1 MAYAFT
7 SKQWTI
13 SGEHNFGDFTLL
25 NPVFSAK
32 NLQIVDG
39 NVYLTLEVVEN
50 GGVFKHHAHINF
62 PGATETDLNAL
73 VDSIVASAFPAA
85 TAVE

>member
-50 GGVFKHHAHINF
+50 GGVFKHHAHVNYA
-62 PGATETDLNAL
+62 GATETDVNLL
-73 VDSIVASAFPAA
+73 VDAAVAAAFPAA
-85 TAVE
+85 TVVE

>member
-32 NLQIVDG
+32 SLQIVDG

-50 GGVFKHHAHINF
+50 GGVFKHHAHVNYA
-62 PGATETDLNAL
+62 GATETDVNLL
-73 VDSIVASAFPAA
+73 VDAAVEAAFPAA
-85 TAVE
+85 TVVE

>member
-1 MAYAFT
+1 MAYAFA

-25 NPVFSAK
+25 NPVFTAK
-32 NLQIVDG
+32 NLQIVEG

-50 GGVFKHHAHINF
+50 GGVFKHHAHVNYA
-62 PGATETDLNAL
+62 GATETDVNLL
-73 VDSIVASAFPAA
+73 VDAAVAAAFPAA
-85 TAVE
+85 TVVE

>member
-25 NPVFSAK
+25 NPVFTAK

-50 GGVFKHHAHINF
+50 GGVFKHHAHVNYA
-62 PGATETDLNAL
+62 GATETDVNLL
-73 VDSIVASAFPAA
+73 VDAAVAAAFPAA
-85 TAVE
+85 TIVE

>member
-25 NPVFSAK
+25 NPVFTAK
-32 NLQIVDG
+32 NLQIVEG

-50 GGVFKHHAHINF
+50 GGVFKHHAHVNYA
-62 PGATETDLNAL
+62 GATETDVNLL
-73 VDSIVASAFPAA
+73 VDAAVAAAFPAA
-85 TAVE
+85 TVVE

>member
-25 NPVFSAK
+25 NPIFSAK
-32 NLQIVDG
+32 SLQVVEN
-39 NVYLTLEVVEN
+39 NVYLTLEVIEN
-50 GGVFKHHAHINF
+50 GGVFKHHAHVNYAA
-62 PGATETDLNAL
+62 PSETDVNLL
-73 VDSIVASAFPAA
+73 VDAVVAAAFPTA
-85 TAVE
+85 TVVE

>member
-25 NPVFSAK
+25 NPVFTAK
-32 NLQIVDG
+32 NLQIVEG

-50 GGVFKHHAHINF
+50 GGVFKHHAHVNYA
-62 PGATETDLNAL
+62 GATETDINLL
-73 VDSIVASAFPAA
+73 VDAAVAAAFPAA
-85 TAVE
+85 TVVE

>member
-32 NLQIVDG
+32 NLQIVEG

-50 GGVFKHHAHINF
+50 GGVFKHHAHVNYA
-62 PGATETDLNAL
+62 GATETDVNLL
-73 VDSIVASAFPAA
+73 VDAAVAAAFPTS

>member
-32 NLQIVDG
+32 NLQIVEG

-50 GGVFKHHAHINF
+50 GGVFKHHAHVNYA
-62 PGATETDLNAL
+62 GATETDVNLL
-73 VDSIVASAFPAA
+73 VDAAVAAAFPTA